1 MKDLNKFRSMIKFG
15 SKDPCGFFISAFIAS
30 PSYEVQQ
37 FACFPPVVYLGVE
50 NLGDFK
56 LGFTVNN
63 DRRWRWLD
71 MIGNG
76 VR

>member
-1 MKDLNKFRSMIKFG
+1 MKILNKFGSVIKFG
-15 SKDPCGFFISAFIAS
+15 SEDPRGFFISAFIAS
-30 PSYEVQQ
+30 PLYKVQQ
-37 FACFPPVVYLGVE
+37 FSCFPPVVYLGVE

-56 LGFTVNN
+56 LRFTVNN
-63 DRRWRWLD
+63 DWRWRWLD

>member
-1 MKDLNKFRSMIKFG
+1 MKILIKFGSVIKFG
-15 SKDPCGFFISAFIAS
+15 SKDPQGFFISAFIAS

-50 NLGDFK
+50 NLRDFK
-56 LGFTVNN
+56 LGFTANN
-63 DRRWRWLD
+63 DWRWRWLD